1 MKASRVVAAAAAAA
15 LLGGAA
21 GAATALIA
29 GPDHNGKTVIVRE
42 SGSPSPQAR
51 LASAPV
57 GRTRFDPARIY
68 AARVD
73 GVVTIYS
80 YFGSPSVVDPHAA
93 QGSGFVVS
101 RSGLVL
107 TDAHVITTAPAR
119 PARAAKQVYVEFD
132 DGDRVPA
139 HVVGY
144 DLFSD
149 VGVLRVESSAHR
161 LSPVPLGNSARVAV
175 GESVAAIGSPFGRQN
190 SLSVG
195 VVSGTTKPIASL
207 TSDYDLPDA
216 IQTDAPINRGNSGGP
231 LFDAAGRV
239 VGITAQIR
247 SDSGLNQG
255 VGFAVPINAA
265 RRAMRALVAH
275 GRVRYAYVGV
285 STQDL
290 IPAIARRLGYAAG
303 YGAIVAC
310 VETGGPAD
318 RAGLHG
324 GSGQRSVLGRP
335 DVVQGGD
342 VIVAVG
348 GRRVQSG
355 SDLIR
360 IVSEKLRPG
369 RRTVFTVMRETSRLR
384 VLVVPVDRPAAPAAA
399 CTP

>member
-1 MKASRVVAAAAAAA
+1 MAVAGVAA

-29 GPDHNGKTVIVRE
+29 GSSRGDKTVIVRE
-42 SGSPSPQAR
+42 SGSPAPQAR
-51 LASAPV
+51 LAAAPL
-57 GRTRFDPARIY
+57 GRTRFDAAQIY
-68 AARVD
+68 AARVA

-80 YFGSPSVVDPHAA
+80 YFGAPSTVATHAA

-101 RSGLVL
+101 RNGLVL

-119 PARAAKQVYVEFD
+119 PARAARQVFVEFD

-149 VGVLRVESSAHR
+149 VGVLRVQAGTHR
-161 LSPVPLGNSARVAV
+161 LSPVPLGDSAHVAV
-175 GESVAAIGSPFGRQN
+175 GEWVAAIGSPFGRQN

-207 TSDYDLPDA
+207 TSDYDLADA

-247 SDSGLNQG
+247 TDSGLNQG

-265 RRAMRALVAH
+265 RRAMRALVAR

-285 STQDL
+285 STEDL
-290 IPAIARRLGYAAG
+290 TPAIARRLGYAAG

-310 VETGGPAD
+310 VETAGPAD
-318 RAGLHG
+318 RAGLRG
-324 GSGQRSVLGRP
+324 GTGQRSVLGRP

-348 GRRVQSG
+348 GQRVQSG

-369 RRTVFTVMRETSRLR
+369 HRAVFTVVRETSRLR
-384 VLVVPVDRPAAPAAA
+384 IPVVPIDRPAAPAGG